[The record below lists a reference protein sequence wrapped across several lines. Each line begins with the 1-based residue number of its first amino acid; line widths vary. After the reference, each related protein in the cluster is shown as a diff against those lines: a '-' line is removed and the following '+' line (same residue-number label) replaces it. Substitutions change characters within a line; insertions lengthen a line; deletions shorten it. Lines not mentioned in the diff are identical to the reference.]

1 MRIEFMKWIS
11 LFNFT
16 INLIILGTCSLPVFA
31 QVQSERYPTDAEIQ
45 RLIVEFRRD
54 IPRFRA
60 SPDLG
65 GDYLKHPRQKQ
76 LFDQVKLFERAWSQ
90 VDPAIAPFLGSWN
103 AGAPD
108 WSIYPSTTKGRVC
121 VIFNQPSRGGTPSN
135 SYFSLGSV
143 SNGQLRIKGESFTG
157 ESFRIFIR
165 ESNYLGGMSVINNR
179 PGISAYVWRSPLTNF
194 IQSSITDSPKT
205 SRIIQQFK
213 AAGCTAS
220 LPNQR

>member
-1 MRIEFMKWIS
+1 MKGIS

-16 INLIILGTCSLPVFA
+16 INLIILGACSLPVFA
-31 QVQSERYPTDAEIQ
+31 QMQSERYPTDAEIK

-60 SPDLG
+60 SSDLG
-65 GDYLKHPRQKQ
+65 GDYLKHPRLKQ
-76 LFDQVKLFERAWSQ
+76 LFEQVKLFERAWSQ
-90 VDPAIAPFLGSWN
+90 VDPAIAPFLGTWN

-108 WSIYPSTTKGRVC
+108 WSIYPSTTRGRVC
-121 VIFNQPSRGGTPSN
+121 VIFNQPSRGGAPSN
-135 SYFSLGSV
+135 SYFSLGSI
-143 SNGQLRIKGESFTG
+143 SNGILRIKGESFNG
-157 ESFRIFIR
+157 ESYRIFIR
-165 ESNYLGGMSVINNR
+165 EGDYLGVMSVINNL

-194 IQSSITDSPKT
+194 IQPSTTDPQNS
-205 SRIIQQFK
+205 SRILQQFK

>member
-1 MRIEFMKWIS
+1 MKGRA
-11 LFNFT
+11 LFKFT
-16 INLIILGTCSLPVFA
+16 INLIVLSACYEPVFA

-45 RLIVEFRRD
+45 RLIADFRRD
-54 IPRFRA
+54 IPTFRA
-60 SPDLG
+60 SSNLG
-65 GDYLKHPRQKQ
+65 GDYLKHPRAKQ
-76 LFDQVKLFERAWSQ
+76 LFEQVKLFERAWSQ

-157 ESFRIFIR
+157 ESYRIFIR
-165 ESNYLGGMSVINNR
+165 ESNYLGVMSVIDNR
-179 PGISAYVWRSPLTNF
+179 PAISAYVWRNSLANLT
-194 IQSSITDSPKT
+194 QPSITDPQNS
-205 SRIIQQFK
+205 SRMLQQFK
-213 AAGCTAS
+213 AAGCTTS
-220 LPNQR
+220 LPNRR

>member
-1 MRIEFMKWIS
+1 MRKNFMKRW

-16 INLIILGTCSLPVFA
+16 INLIILSACYEPVFA

-76 LFDQVKLFERAWSQ
+76 LFDQVKLFEKAWSQ
-90 VDPAIAPFLGSWN
+90 VDPAIAPFLGTWN

-108 WSIYPSTTKGRVC
+108 WSIYPSTTRGRVC
-121 VIFNQPSRGGTPSN
+121 VIFNQPSRGDAPNN

-157 ESFRIFIR
+157 ESYRIFIR

-179 PGISAYVWRSPLTNF
+179 PSISPYVWRTPLANF
-194 IQSSITDSPKT
+194 TQPSITNPQNS
-205 SRIIQQFK
+205 SRMLQQFN
-213 AAGCTAS
+213 AAGCTTS
-220 LPNQR
+220 LPNRR

>member
-1 MRIEFMKWIS
+1 MKGRSILS
-11 LFNFT
+11 V
-16 INLIILGTCSLPVFA
+16 IVNLIILGICSLPTFA
-31 QVQSERYPTDAEIQ
+31 QVRSERYPTDTEIQ
-45 RLIVEFRRD
+45 KLIAEFRSD
-54 IPRFRA
+54 IPTFQR
-60 SPDLG
+60 SSNLG

-76 LFDQVKLFERAWSQ
+76 LFEQVKLFERAWSQ
-90 VDPAIAPFLGSWN
+90 VDPAVAPFLGTWN

-108 WSIYPSTTKGRVC
+108 WSIYPSNTRGRVC
-121 VIFNQPSRGGTPSN
+121 VIFNQPSRGGTPNN

-157 ESFRIFIR
+157 ESYRIFIR
-165 ESNYLGGMSVINNR
+165 EGNYLGGMSVINNR

-194 IQSSITDSPKT
+194 IQSSITDSQKT

-220 LPNQR
+220 LPNKR